1 MKYTIP
7 QLRAMPQI
15 NWQVPHEWMT
25 KMTNEEI
32 KEWEESAIAEAELFI
47 KNDKRP
53 AQYEE
58 DSHKHRREVI
68 GIVNDKARILDR
80 DYKLLTIG

>member
-15 NWQVPHEWMT
+15 NWQVPREWMT

-32 KEWEESAIAEAELFI
+32 KEWEIEAIAEAEEFI
-47 KNDKRP
+47 KNDKR
-53 AQYEE
+53 ATEYSE
-58 DSHKHRREVI
+58 DIHKFQREVI

>member
-32 KEWEESAIAEAELFI
+32 KEWEDAAILEAEEFI
-47 KNDKRP
+47 KNDKR
-53 AQYEE
+53 ATEYSE
-58 DSHKHRREVI
+58 DVHKFRREVV